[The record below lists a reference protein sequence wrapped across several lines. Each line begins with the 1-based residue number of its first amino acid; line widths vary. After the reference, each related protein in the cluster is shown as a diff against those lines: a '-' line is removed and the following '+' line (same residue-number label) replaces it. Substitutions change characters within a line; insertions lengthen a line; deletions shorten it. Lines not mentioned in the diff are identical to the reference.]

1 MNDEQLS
8 QLFRTGTATERD
20 VAFVERT
27 NRRIWSLQQI
37 SALMIAMKIC
47 CVTMLAVGLL
57 VLTQTY
63 QSTLNP
69 VSDSAP
75 SLISVALPLFTAI
88 VCSAVFALRRQAQ

>member
-27 NRRIWSLQQI
+27 NRSIWSLQQI
-37 SALMIAMKIC
+37 SALMMAVKIC

-63 QSTLNP
+63 PTLNP
-69 VSDSAP
+69 ADDSVP
-75 SLISVALPLFTAI
+75 SLISVVLPLFMAV
-88 VCSAVFALRRQAQ
+88 VCSAVVAIRRHAQ